1 MQRPHENQ
9 ARTSLSHTPP
19 LCTLCTLAGRG
30 HGLLSAPSP
39 QARQIQCLHRSEPG
53 KAGPRVALEPSVQ
66 SPGATHGG
74 GKSPG
79 PPATCHL
86 PGRPPWPWGEGK
98 CLGPQE
104 RHSNAPGFLVF
115 NSDLT
120 LGSTQGPQD
129 LCSLASLGFS
139 QGQMALGRGSRVSRP
154 TRGQPCVCVLA
165 HVCTHA
171 GFSGGQ
177 QVATSVL

>member
-1 MQRPHENQ
+1 MGEVGVQRPHENQ

-53 KAGPRVALEPSVQ
+53 KTGPRVALEPSVQ

-79 PPATCHL
+79 PPATCLEGH
-86 PGRPPWPWGEGK
+86 PG
-98 CLGPQE
+98 
-104 RHSNAPGFLVF
+104 PGVKGSAWDPRNGTATLLVF
-115 NSDLT
+115 WFLT
-120 LGSTQGPQD
+120 
-129 LCSLASLGFS
+129 AI
-139 QGQMALGRGSRVSRP
+139 
-154 TRGQPCVCVLA
+154 
-165 HVCTHA
+165 
-171 GFSGGQ
+171 
-177 QVATSVL
+177 